1 MTQWLQDYHA
11 MSTKRQLDKP
21 ITSRYIVDEYIVMVI
36 NGIERENVIVSSWKQ
51 KKKSRDK
58 CVKSVVLQLMS
69 IWYGLVLLLI
79 RSHVCVK
86 EVGIMCSVKSLS
98 TSRSSWKT
106 LQFGRNQKDAQ
117 KGVKEFD
124 WKKMCSR
131 NQSRSSCC
139 WRGYPSVGGGKKG
152 HSFVLLLLFLFVVE
166 TVQGHLLS
174 VLKILLMLSCWEK
187 GLSVIIT
194 AGSSYEGFSYEGF
207 SYEDN
212 NRILSYNSQVF

>member
-1 MTQWLQDYHA
+1 MTARLPCHVNKTTTRQTNHVEIYRWWIYSDGN
-11 MSTKRQLDKP
+11 KRNRKRKCHRQFMK
-21 ITSRYIVDEYIVMVI
+21 T
-36 NGIERENVIVSSWKQ
+36 
-51 KKKSRDK
+51 KKSRDK

-79 RSHVCVK
+79 RSYVCVK

-106 LQFGRNQKDAQ
+106 LQSREEPKRCSKRSQRI
-117 KGVKEFD
+117 
-124 WKKMCSR
+124 WLKKICLR

-194 AGSSYEGFSYEGF
+194 AGFSYE
-207 SYEDN
+207 EN

>member
-1 MTQWLQDYHA
+1 VCKVCSASTNPCPFDMDWSCCWSEA
-11 MSTKRQLDKP
+11 MFVL
-21 ITSRYIVDEYIVMVI
+21 
-36 NGIERENVIVSSWKQ
+36 
-51 KKKSRDK
+51 KKLES
-58 CVKSVVLQLMS
+58 CVVLSLCLP
-69 IWYGLVLLLI
+69 LVHLEKLYNSGGTKKMLKKESKNLI
-79 RSHVCVK
+79 
-86 EVGIMCSVKSLS
+86 E
-98 TSRSSWKT
+98 
-106 LQFGRNQKDAQ
+106 
-117 KGVKEFD
+117 
-124 WKKMCSR
+124 KKMCSR

-194 AGSSYEGFSYEGF
+194 AGSSYEGFSYE
-207 SYEDN
+207 EN